1 MFSLAWN
8 VRELDHL
15 NSSGRN
21 LRTEIS
27 VLTDKLKD
35 PTFDRKYLPH
45 KLDGIKNV
53 AEEFIKGVTRQQ
65 CVAATHCLVIM
76 ISPEGRNRKPY
87 AFPVQCLP
95 YKGLKDKQVREITNK
110 VVSEMTKRGM
120 KVGGMQAIL
129 SFYTNVSAY
138 IVSVY

>member
-53 AEEFIKGVTRQQ
+53 AEERVSFVNS
-65 CVAATHCLVIM
+65 VL
-76 ISPEGRNRKPY
+76 
-87 AFPVQCLP
+87 LP
-95 YKGLKDKQVREITNK
+95 H
-110 VVSEMTKRGM
+110 
-120 KVGGMQAIL
+120 
-129 SFYTNVSAY
+129 
-138 IVSVY
+138 IV

>member
-65 CVAATHCLVIM
+65 RVAATHCLVIM

-120 KVGGMQAIL
+120 KVAGMQAIL